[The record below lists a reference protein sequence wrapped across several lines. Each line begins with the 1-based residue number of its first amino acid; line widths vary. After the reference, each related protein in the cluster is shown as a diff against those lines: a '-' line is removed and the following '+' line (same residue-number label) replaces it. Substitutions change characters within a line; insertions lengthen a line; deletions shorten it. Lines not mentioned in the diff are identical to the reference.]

1 MLGISV
7 ASQIGRKAITNKWR
21 GFAHSFHHSI
31 SPQRD
36 LFHCRNRHHCVAGDN
51 SWLHFRLPSPP
62 GFPILSQS
70 LKLYTCHSAQC
81 WTHLLDILFQ
91 HLAQFR
97 LLGGKWKWGPILAG
111 NPTHGLL
118 LVSILGERLCL
129 RESES
134 AIVMCL
140 VAFSGQLHW
149 SVQGINIFSRDLALG
164 LTFGES
170 LTKQSSKPYIC
181 LFRTVRNTQVWNK
194 SFPFC
199 SSGS

>member
-1 MLGISV
+1 MDSGLGLNNLFRLWLLRNVHSCIHEL
-7 ASQIGRKAITNKWR
+7 
-21 GFAHSFHHSI
+21 GFGVKMSFCRELDLSRRCVFY
-31 SPQRD
+31 SDFYSDKRD
-36 LFHCRNRHHCVAGDN
+36 LA
-51 SWLHFRLPSPP
+51 
-62 GFPILSQS
+62 
-70 LKLYTCHSAQC
+70 
-81 WTHLLDILFQ
+81 LLDILFQ

-118 LVSILGERLCL
+118 LVSFWGKRLCQ

-134 AIVMCL
+134 CIVWCL
-140 VAFSGQLHW
+140 GGFSGQLHW